1 MTTLN
6 NNENDGIAS
15 MEISNGGEDEEK
27 QGEEDTEDSTTIML
41 ARLLDKLSTE
51 LKTLDVETNT
61 QRTRE
66 KYSDVLEKHDAS
78 GRMMTDFQEQDV
90 QGVRRK
96 LRHEKMKDQSLCSR
110 NQSENQGDSEE
121 EDEED
126 IICDTDILEEESIE
140 YNGIQYSKNKC
151 YSFRDD
157 EDVVFG
163 IKYLLKNNSACCIEV
178 IKFDSTC
185 LERIGLKNTLDSFS
199 ERPDCV
205 GTHVQRGDSLKV
217 RTCLFDLSVSYE
229 LIRCLIVL
237 SLC

>member
-6 NNENDGIAS
+6 NNENDGTAS

-27 QGEEDTEDSTTIML
+27 QGEEDTEDSTSYY
-41 ARLLDKLSTE
+41 ARLLGKLSTE
-51 LKTLDVETNT
+51 LKTLDVEKNT

-66 KYSDVLEKHDAS
+66 KYSDVLEKYDAPI
-78 GRMMTDFQEQDV
+78 GMMTDFQEQDV
-90 QGVRRK
+90 QGVRKK

-110 NQSENQGDSEE
+110 NQSENQGDSEVE
-121 EDEED
+121 EED

-163 IKYLLKNNSACCIEV
+163 IKHLLKNNSACCIEV
-178 IKFDSTC
+178 IKFESTC
-185 LERIGLKNTLDSFS
+185 LERIGLNNTLDSFS

-229 LIRCLIVL
+229 
-237 SLC
+237 

>member
-6 NNENDGIAS
+6 NNEDDGIAS
-15 MEISNGGEDEEK
+15 MEISNEGEDEEK
-27 QGEEDTEDSTTIML
+27 QGEEDTEDSTSYY
-41 ARLLDKLSTE
+41 ARLLGKLSTE
-51 LKTLDVETNT
+51 LKTLDVEKNT

-66 KYSDVLEKHDAS
+66 KYSDVLEKYDAPI
-78 GRMMTDFQEQDV
+78 GMMTDFQEQDV
-90 QGVRRK
+90 QGVRKK

-110 NQSENQGDSEE
+110 NQSENQGDSEVE
-121 EDEED
+121 EED

-178 IKFDSTC
+178 IKFEGTC
-185 LERIGLKNTLDSFS
+185 LERIGLNNTSDSLS
-199 ERPDCV
+199 ERPNCV

-229 LIRCLIVL
+229 
-237 SLC
+237 

>member
-1 MTTLN
+1 MTTIN

-27 QGEEDTEDSTTIML
+27 QGEEDTEDSTTIIY
-41 ARLLDKLSTE
+41 RLLDRFSTE

-61 QRTRE
+61 QFIRE
-66 KYSDVLEKHDAS
+66 KYSDVLEKDAAI
-78 GRMMTDFQEQDV
+78 RMMTDFQKQDV
-90 QGVRRK
+90 QGVRKK

-110 NQSENQGDSEE
+110 NQSENQGDSEVE
-121 EDEED
+121 EED

-178 IKFDSTC
+178 IKFEGTC
-185 LERIGLKNTLDSFS
+185 LERIGLNNTSDSLS
-199 ERPDCV
+199 ERPNCV

-229 LIRCLIVL
+229 
-237 SLC
+237 

>member
-6 NNENDGIAS
+6 NNEGDGIAS

-27 QGEEDTEDSTTIML
+27 QGEEDTEDSTTIIY
-41 ARLLDKLSTE
+41 RLLDRFSTE
-51 LKTLDVETNT
+51 LKTLDVEKNT

-66 KYSDVLEKHDAS
+66 KYSDVLEKNDAS
-78 GRMMTDFQEQDV
+78 IRMMTGFQEQDV
-90 QGVRRK
+90 QGVRKK
-96 LRHEKMKDQSLCSR
+96 LRHEKMKDQSLCSG
-110 NQSENQGDSEE
+110 NQSENQADSEVE
-121 EDEED
+121 EED

-163 IKYLLKNNSACCIEV
+163 IKYLLKNNSACCIEI
-178 IKFDSTC
+178 IKFEGTC
-185 LERIGLKNTLDSFS
+185 LERIGLNNTSDSLS
-199 ERPDCV
+199 ERPNCV

-229 LIRCLIVL
+229 
-237 SLC
+237 

>member
-27 QGEEDTEDSTTIML
+27 QGEEETEDSSTIMYNIML
-41 ARLLDKLSTE
+41 ARLLVKLSTE
-51 LKTLDVETNT
+51 VKTLDVETNT

-66 KYSDVLEKHDAS
+66 KYSDVLEKHDAPI
-78 GRMMTDFQEQDV
+78 RMMTDFQEQDV
-90 QGVRRK
+90 QGVRKK

-121 EDEED
+121 EEEED

-178 IKFDSTC
+178 IKFEGTC
-185 LERIGLKNTLDSFS
+185 LERIGLNNTSDSLS
-199 ERPDCV
+199 ERPNCV

-229 LIRCLIVL
+229 
-237 SLC
+237 